1 MDVIYVGSQGVVDKF
16 SRIEPIIGEWI
27 NYIANAEMIIIN
39 SFHGTV
45 FSILFEKRFMN
56 FLVYGADRKS
66 VV

>member
-39 SFHGTV
+39 SFGV
-45 FSILFEKRFMN
+45 
-56 FLVYGADRKS
+56 GKS
-66 VV
+66 YI